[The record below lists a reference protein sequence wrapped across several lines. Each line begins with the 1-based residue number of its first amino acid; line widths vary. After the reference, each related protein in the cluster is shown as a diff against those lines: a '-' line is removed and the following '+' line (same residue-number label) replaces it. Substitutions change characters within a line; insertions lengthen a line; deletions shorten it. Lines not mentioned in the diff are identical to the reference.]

1 MLTVTDRECER
12 ICRDLDV
19 ILREMDLIGQIEG
32 LQDVA
37 PMIFPFIPDETEICH
52 IVTLPAGKNETES
65 LQEKMP
71 EKPGTDI
78 PEKNTGEMIRDKTA
92 GDIIREKQE
101 ISESSG
107 NSAGNDDGIFPVN
120 AVGNAFMSI
129 DEMRASLDSG
139 MTTPDILFERAI
151 SAAERYQADFNC
163 FVTILPERTNEE
175 NRDTGSPL
183 RGIPYALKDN
193 FATRGILTTGS
204 SNLLKDYVPGYDS
217 TVYRKLKEAG
227 AVLVG
232 KTVLDEL
239 AMGGT
244 GTTGH
249 TGIVRNPHDRNRSIG
264 GSSSGSAAAVAL
276 GIVPFALGS
285 DTGDSVRKPAAYGG
299 VVGFKPT
306 YGLIS
311 GYGLF
316 PYAPSLDHVGCLT
329 GNVRDAA
336 YVTEAI
342 RGYDE
347 KDIRTLTD
355 DGRSLVSSLDGD
367 VSGRKLFYIRE
378 VCFPEEGGMK
388 EDRMKENGMKENGM
402 KENGMK
408 ENGMEENE
416 KEENRPDG
424 KAEEDDRKE
433 ILKIFADTI
442 DKCRRSG
449 MTVDEISF
457 DRKLLRAVNPAY
469 LAISCAEAVTN
480 TADLSDHPFGPEND
494 GKSIDEIIAEAGPDV
509 FSENVKKRLLIG
521 HMVLQ
526 QENREKYFIS
536 ACRVRRL
543 IVEKMTE
550 LFSEYDGMILPTSFM
565 IAPEFEKTEEDRLSD
580 RFLISENHLIIG
592 NFGGFPGISVPAGFV
607 RKMPVGITITGPVM
621 DDDVVL
627 NIASAIEKI
636 LRTEPADCGGKKE
649 TGQQPEDIR
658 Y

>member
-1 MLTVTDRECER
+1 MFTVTDQECER
-12 ICRDLDV
+12 IRGDLDV
-19 ILREMDLIGQIEG
+19 ILRQMDLMEQIGG
-32 LQDVA
+32 LQDTA
-37 PMIFPFIPDETEICH
+37 PMIFPFIPDETEICC
-52 IVTLPAGKNETES
+52 VLPDEDNSGMSEKETDTRF
-65 LQEKMP
+65 P
-71 EKPGTDI
+71 ENP
-78 PEKNTGEMIRDKTA
+78 
-92 GDIIREKQE
+92 
-101 ISESSG
+101 
-107 NSAGNDDGIFPVN
+107 DGIMP
-120 AVGNAFMSI
+120 GSI
-129 DEMRASLDSG
+129 DEMRMMMHSG
-139 MTTPDILFERAI
+139 MTTPGILFEKAV
-151 SAAERYQADFNC
+151 SEAEKYQAGHNC
-163 FVTILPERTNEE
+163 FVTILQEKPNNE
-175 NRDTGSPL
+175 NRQSRSVL
-183 RGIPYALKDN
+183 SGIPYALKDN

-227 AVLVG
+227 AVLIG

-336 YVTEAI
+336 YVTDVLK
-342 RGYDE
+342 GYDE
-347 KDIRTLTD
+347 NDIRTLRD
-355 DGRSLVSSLDGD
+355 DGRSLVSSLDND

-378 VCFPEEGGMK
+378 ICFPDEDGMK
-388 EDRMKENGMKENGM
+388 GNRKEESGTERSRKEESGTEKSR
-402 KENGMK
+402 KEESGTEKSRK
-408 ENGMEENE
+408 EESRTVGETEEESRTVGETEEENDRE
-416 KEENRPDG
+416 K
-424 KAEEDDRKE
+424 
-433 ILKIFADTI
+433 ILEIFAETI

-469 LAISCAEAVTN
+469 MAISCAEAVSN

-494 GKSIDEIIAEAGPDV
+494 GRSIGEIISEAGPDV
-509 FSENVKKRLLIG
+509 FSENVKKRLLVG
-521 HMVLQ
+521 HIVLQ
-526 QENREKYFIS
+526 KENREKYFVN

-550 LFSEYDGMILPTSFM
+550 LFREYDSMILPTSFG
-565 IAPEFEKTEEDRLSD
+565 IAPAFGKMNEDRLSD

-607 RKMPVGITITGPVM
+607 RKMPVGISITGAVM
-621 DDDVVL
+621 ADDVVL

-636 LRTEPADCGGKKE
+636 LKTDEREKRGSD
-649 TGQQPEDIR
+649 R
-658 Y
+658 FLL